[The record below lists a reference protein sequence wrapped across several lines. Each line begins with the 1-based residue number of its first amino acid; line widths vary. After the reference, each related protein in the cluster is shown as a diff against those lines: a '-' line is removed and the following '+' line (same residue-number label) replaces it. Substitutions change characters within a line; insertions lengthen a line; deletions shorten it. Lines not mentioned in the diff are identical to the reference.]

1 MRADSWRRLRP
12 AIKKMSRD
20 FTGPIPHDSS
30 EKKMNRLT
38 LAALLAAVA
47 APALAQEPVSTP
59 FGQPPADER
68 FVEIAGRPA
77 DLSLHDY
84 VAAFVDEVGDPV
96 NDTVGYARWIN
107 PICVSVHD
115 LPEDAGQYLVDRV
128 SAVADELGV
137 RLRGPGC
144 RPNITILFST
154 DGAAL
159 ASYLVEDQ
167 PRVFRPYGGA
177 GETTQG
183 LTALAEFSTSDAAVR
198 WWQVSLPVDRAGQV
212 GVQTSNLAGMA
223 GAEQPIPSMRT
234 ANSRISN
241 TVRDALMSA
250 IIIIDATKLD
260 AANWEQLADY
270 VAMVSLAQID
280 PAAAPSDYDTILS
293 LFSVASPPA
302 GLTDWDMA
310 YLRAL
315 YEMDQ
320 LKIQDTQ
327 RAEIVTLMTRDRAEA
342 GE

>member
-1 MRADSWRRLRP
+1 
-12 AIKKMSRD
+12 
-20 FTGPIPHDSS
+20 
-30 EKKMNRLT
+30 MNRLT

-68 FVEIAGRPA
+68 FVEIAGRPT

-96 NDTVGYARWIN
+96 NDSVGYARWID
-107 PICVSVHD
+107 PICVSVQD
-115 LPEDAGQYLVDRV
+115 LPQDAGQYVVDRV

-144 RPNITILFST
+144 RPNITILFSA
-154 DGAAL
+154 DGASI
-159 ASYLVEDQ
+159 ASYLVENQ
-167 PRVFRPYGGA
+167 PRVFRPYGGV

-183 LTALAEFSTSDAAVR
+183 LAALNVFATSDAAVR
-198 WWQVSLPVDRAGQV
+198 WWQVSLPVDRAGQI
-212 GVQTSNLAGMA
+212 GIQTPNIAGLAGT
-223 GAEQPIPSMRT
+223 GQPVPSMRT

-241 TVRDALMSA
+241 TVRDSMISA
-250 IIIIDATKLD
+250 IIVVDATKLD

-270 VAMVSLAQID
+270 IAMVSLAQINPD
-280 PAAAPSDYDTILS
+280 AKPAAYDTILN
-293 LFSVASPPA
+293 LFDSASPPA

-327 RAEIVTLMTRDRAEA
+327 RAEIVTLMTDDRAEA